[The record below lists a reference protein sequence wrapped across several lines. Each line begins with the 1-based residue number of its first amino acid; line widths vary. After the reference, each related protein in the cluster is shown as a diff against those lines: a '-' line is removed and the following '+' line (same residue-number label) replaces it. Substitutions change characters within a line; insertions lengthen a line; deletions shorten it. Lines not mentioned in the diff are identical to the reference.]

1 MHRSSSR
8 IHKLGEFVAENNC
21 DLKNNQELAMESMN
35 TDEDIVARNE
45 PGVAAPFLEATP
57 AGRATQRFPTV
68 TGRENMWSL
77 LALARHL
84 VTQGKPSLALQ
95 AVVMAMRSEG
105 GEQAVLSTLNRA
117 QELYINRL
125 QANSAVDDLS
135 SLFAECALAEARPLN
150 PVATP
155 PPEQPEAV
163 NPVSLAGV
171 SEESI
176 LAKSGRMQIMVDAFS
191 DGSSFICL
199 KCGGLVSNHRKDEH
213 FMYWCS

>member
-1 MHRSSSR
+1 MSTTYHSQSDGQSEVLNLCLKTYLRYFIGERPVEDPPWHVLCSQNCPR
-8 IHKLGEFVAENNC
+8 IL
-21 DLKNNQELAMESMN
+21 
-35 TDEDIVARNE
+35 T
-45 PGVAAPFLEATP
+45 FLVSIH
-57 AGRATQRFPTV
+57 Q
-68 TGRENMWSL
+68 
-77 LALARHL
+77 
-84 VTQGKPSLALQ
+84 Q
-95 AVVMAMRSEG
+95 VVIAMRSEG
-105 GEQAVLSTLNRA
+105 GEQAVLSTLSRA

-150 PVATP
+150 PVTTP

-199 KCGGLVSNHRKDEH
+199 KCGGLVSTHRKDEH
-213 FMYWCS
+213 FMYWCG